1 MKSRMIWNDI
11 ARNKAVAL
19 MLLLFVSAA
28 AMLLSSAAVLGA
40 NLSGSID
47 RLMQDART
55 PHFMQ
60 MHTGELEL
68 DRLEAFAAEQ
78 AQVSQFQVVRFL
90 NMDNDSI
97 AAMIGVTPN
106 YLTGIFQSH
115 LGISLHRYVTNIR
128 IDRARQMLL
137 KSDLNIT
144 EVARQ
149 TGFSGIHVFSKTF
162 KNLIGVSPS
171 QFLDEMV
178 SREQIEE
185 NMSECAEGF

>member
-97 AAMIGVTPN
+97 EINGGT
-106 YLTGIFQSH
+106 LSG
-115 LGISLHRYVTNIR
+115 SLQDNGFCTE
-128 IDRARQMLL
+128 RAVR
-137 KSDLNIT
+137 
-144 EVARQ
+144 
-149 TGFSGIHVFSKTF
+149 FSPG
-162 KNLIGVSPS
+162 
-171 QFLDEMV
+171 
-178 SREQIEE
+178 R
-185 NMSECAEGF
+185 